1 MRIFAELALV
11 ILIAT
16 AAGAQQDPAPSP
28 PDATTTITMAARIVA
43 VDALVRD
50 KTGDLIVDLAQP
62 DFTLKVD
69 GHTQAV
75 RYFNRDQDL
84 PLTVGLLFDTSQS
97 QHQYFDDE
105 ALAGSIFLRDTLTRS
120 NDRAFLVAFDTSAFL
135 LQPFTHSLPSLNN
148 GLRLLGYRTNQ
159 LSSGANATHLYDAV
173 VRVCGEV
180 LEQDPTGANTGRRA
194 ILILTDGED
203 VGSRASVD
211 EAIRAAQEANTAVY
225 SILYTRETPD
235 YPHVPGQRDGIGI
248 MRRISTETG
257 GREFLVQRGVS
268 ISSVFGA
275 IAQELRSEYRLAF
288 TPPESKPGKYHRI
301 ELKANDPRLVV
312 QARAGYW
319 EKEQNSRTAK

>member
-1 MRIFAELALV
+1 MRTLAV
-11 ILIAT
+11 
-16 AAGAQQDPAPSP
+16 AALFLLTPALAVSQQPEPLPAPSDQTP
-28 PDATTTITMAARIVA
+28 TITVTSRIVA
-43 VDALVRD
+43 LDALVRD
-50 KTGDLIVDLAQP
+50 KSGNLIVDLAQP
-62 DFTLKVD
+62 DFNLKVD
-69 GHTQAV
+69 GHTQPV

-84 PLTVGLLFDTSQS
+84 PLTVGLLFDTSAS

-148 GLRLLGYRTNQ
+148 GMRLLGYRTNQ
-159 LSSGANATHLYDAV
+159 LSSGANATHLYDAIV
-173 VRVCGEV
+173 HVCGQV

-203 VGSRASVD
+203 VGSRANVD
-211 EAIRAAQEANTAVY
+211 DAIRAAQEANTAVY
-225 SILYTRETPD
+225 SILYTRETAD
-235 YPHVPGQRDGIGI
+235 YPHVPGQRDGIGV
-248 MRRISTETG
+248 MRRISAETG

-268 ISSVFGA
+268 ISAVFGA

-301 ELKANDPRLVV
+301 ELKGNDPRLVV
-312 QARAGYW
+312 QARTGYW
-319 EKEQNSRTAK
+319 ERTAK